1 MLVAHLYSLLVF
13 LSFHD
18 SLDIDAG
25 QMDVFGSKRTYF
37 HYLLHL
43 GGREGRRERR
53 REGGRGREEGK
64 EGEGR
69 REGVGEG

>member
-18 SLDIDAG
+18 SLDVDAG
-25 QMDVFGSKRTYF
+25 QMDVFGSKRTNF

-43 GGREGRRERR
+43 GEEGRD
-53 REGGRGREEGK
+53 GGREEG
-64 EGEGR
+64 
-69 REGVGEG
+69 REGGGGMGRGK